1 MKRRG
6 GGLARK
12 WGQTVIS
19 RATRNGLT
27 AAALLYTAAP
37 HTVELRAESFTLV
50 SAQEA
55 VRVEENNG
63 YQTVLSG
70 ETAEDPSRFRTRYQ
84 GHLHLAN
91 SSLQLELQEL
101 SDITIEKN
109 VFWQGDRYIA
119 RFLKTAPDCHAPAA
133 IAAYELELHRGTVF
147 IKATEKAI
155 SVYAGEARV
164 DAQNAVF
171 ALSTSYHLGQR
182 VSVIQGQLKVRNAD
196 HSITFV
202 PTGQTLHTGPNL
214 KPSLGPLQQHPNA
227 VTLQKSITAFA
238 QTTLRFET
246 KGLGSISGTTAQ
258 KDSSIFEFTAP
269 QNAAL
274 LETRNEPKI
283 ETLKV
288 ATEPRSS
295 PR

>member
-6 GGLARK
+6 GGWAWK
-12 WGQTVIS
+12 WGQAVIS
-19 RATRNGLT
+19 AATRNGLK
-27 AAALLYTAAP
+27 AVALLYTTAL
-37 HTVELRAESFTLV
+37 HAESFTLV

-63 YQTVLSG
+63 YQRVSSG
-70 ETAEDPSRFRTRYQ
+70 ESAEDPSRFRTRYQ

-109 VFWQGDRYIA
+109 IFWQGERYLG
-119 RFLKTAPDCHAPAA
+119 RFLKTAPGAHAPAA
-133 IAAYELELHRGTVF
+133 ITAYELELHRGSVF

-155 SVYAGEARV
+155 SVYAGEVRV

-202 PTGQTLHTGPNL
+202 PTGQTLHTGSNI
-214 KPSLGPLQQHPNA
+214 KPSLGPLQQHPTA
-227 VTLQKSITAFA
+227 LTLQKGITAFA
-238 QTTLRFET
+238 QTALSFAS
-246 KGLGSISGTTAQ
+246 KGLGAISENPAQ
-258 KDSSIFEFTAP
+258 KDPALFEFTSP

-274 LETRNEPKI
+274 LETRNEP
-283 ETLKV
+283 
-288 ATEPRSS
+288 
-295 PR
+295 